1 MHVQVKRGPA
11 TSLQLLHT
19 RLLTLLFD
27 NVTQDYF
34 NKEKGKYF
42 TVLVTCSFTACTFRS
57 CTLVDFLAQGKGKG
71 QGTEIPKSSSAF
83 APGYSLLSKHQI
95 HKVTQSKAIPSSKAS
110 CRGSQAFHARKRAH
124 IFI

>member
-1 MHVQVKRGPA
+1 M
-11 TSLQLLHT
+11 
-19 RLLTLLFD
+19 
-27 NVTQDYF
+27 
-34 NKEKGKYF
+34 
-42 TVLVTCSFTACTFRS
+42 LVTCSFTAG
-57 CTLVDFLAQGKGKG
+57 TLVGFLAQGKGKG

-95 HKVTQSKAIPSSKAS
+95 HKVTQRKAIPSSKAS

>member
-1 MHVQVKRGPA
+1 M
-11 TSLQLLHT
+11 
-19 RLLTLLFD
+19 
-27 NVTQDYF
+27 
-34 NKEKGKYF
+34 
-42 TVLVTCSFTACTFRS
+42 LVTRSFTACM
-57 CTLVDFLAQGKGKG
+57 LVGFLAHGEGKG
-71 QGTEIPKSSSAF
+71 QGTEIPKSSSVL